1 MLKKDTFL
9 FFALATIIILGLL
22 ILGSI
27 SFHDFPVFFSLKK
40 QLLFLVLG
48 IIAFLFFSFV
58 DWRIFTSSSLL
69 LFLYL
74 ISLFSLILLLVLG
87 NRVRGA
93 AGWFNFGIFSFQ
105 PLEIVKIILI
115 LLLAKYLS
123 SRNLEIWQFRHL
135 VGSGFFV
142 LLPMALVMAQPDL
155 GGAMILGA
163 IWFGMVLVSGI
174 RLKQIFIL
182 IIVFLLAAAFIWFFV
197 LKPYQKARII
207 NFVYP
212 QEDPLG
218 AGYNR
223 EQALI
228 AIGSGRIFG
237 KGLGRGSQTQLKFLP
252 LAKTDFIF
260 ASLAEELGLVGVLIL
275 FVCFLIIFYRLTF
288 WANIF
293 SYNFCRLF
301 TIGFLVKILVES
313 FVNISMN
320 LGLLPIVGIA
330 LPFVSL
336 GGSHFLANFIGLGI
350 INSMIQRA

>member
-115 LLLAKYLS
+115 LLL
-123 SRNLEIWQFRHL
+123 

-182 IIVFLLAAAFIWFFV
+182 MIVFLLAAAFIWFFV

-228 AIGSGRIFG
+228 AIGSGRVFG

-350 INSMIQRA
+350 IIRF